1 MKETFGLAD
10 TLDRLVQV
18 CLYVFCTGKGA
29 IRLADSVLRAVEEP
43 VEFKFLYDL
52 KVSGIALFKCLLATL
67 TLGG

>member
-29 IRLADSVLRAVEEP
+29 IPLADAVLRAVEEP

-52 KVSGIALFKCLLATL
+52 KVSGIALFNCLLATL